1 MKQRFPLQGVI
12 SVNCYMRKILF
23 ATLLLFFYCQVV
35 AQNISAKERIAT
47 VPDNE
52 SSNASFKS
60 ASVLKV
66 NIFAP
71 LLGYSQFSLEK
82 SIRHLRNIEF
92 GLGIIG
98 AGKNLNIQPRSLGL
112 SLDRFGPYKYRAG
125 HKNQFG
131 GFFEFG
137 FKFIK
142 SIHSNEISPNNYK
155 PPNTFEGSYIKP
167 SFLVGAYSFNQFR
180 DDSTQATIGKH
191 HRFGAL
197 MLNLGHQ
204 WAFDNNIVFELYF
217 GGGAEIDNV
226 KDEDDLY
233 GHPFVLA
240 VAKDNPSVN
249 FAFTAGFRFGFLL
262 K

>member
-1 MKQRFPLQGVI
+1 
-12 SVNCYMRKILF
+12 MRKILF
-23 ATLLLFFYCQVV
+23 STLLLFFYSQIFS
-35 AQNISAKERIAT
+35 QTIPPKEREAT

-52 SSNASFKS
+52 SSNASFNS

-82 SIRHLRNIEF
+82 SINYLRTIEF

-98 AGKNLNIQPRSLGL
+98 AGKNLNIEPHILGL
-112 SLDRFGPYKYRAG
+112 GLDRFGPYNHRAG
-125 HKNQFG
+125 HRNQFG

-137 FKFIK
+137 YKFIK
-142 SIHSNEISPNNYK
+142 PIHSNEVSPNNYNAV
-155 PPNTFEGSYIKP
+155 NTFEGSYLKP
-167 SFLVGAYSFNQFR
+167 SFLFGAYGFNQFR
-180 DDSTQATIGKH
+180 DDSTTATIRKH

-204 WAFDNNIVFELYF
+204 FAFDSKIVLELYI

-226 KDEDDLY
+226 KGDDDLY